1 MIGHSAAARL
11 WLMRGAYVGLA
22 LVIFAFRLL
31 PLNMTPP
38 TWAGPDLLLAITF
51 AWALRRPDYVPALSV
66 ALVMLMADLLFQ
78 RPPGL
83 WAALA
88 VIATAMLKARA
99 RGLRDQTFAMEWL
112 NVAIMIVATV
122 LGYRLI
128 LSLAMV
134 PQAPIGLTAIRAF
147 MTVLVYPLAVAFSAL
162 VFGVRKAAPG
172 EVDATGQGA

>member
-1 MIGHSAAARL
+1 
-11 WLMRGAYVGLA
+11 
-22 LVIFAFRLL
+22 
-31 PLNMTPP
+31 
-38 TWAGPDLLLAITF
+38 
-51 AWALRRPDYVPALSV
+51 
-66 ALVMLMADLLFQ
+66 
-78 RPPGL
+78 
-83 WAALA
+83 
-88 VIATAMLKARA
+88 
-99 RGLRDQTFAMEWL
+99 MEWL

-134 PQAPIGLTAIRAF
+134 PQAPIELTAIRAF